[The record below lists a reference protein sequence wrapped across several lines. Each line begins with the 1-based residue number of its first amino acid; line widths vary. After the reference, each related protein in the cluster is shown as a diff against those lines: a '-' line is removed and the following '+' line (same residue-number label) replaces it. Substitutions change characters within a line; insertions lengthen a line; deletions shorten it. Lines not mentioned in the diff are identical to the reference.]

1 MTNPEKIL
9 KMLSKLIE
17 TGVLTSQDVA
27 KSFITSAK
35 FNKEKIANKLDLVT
49 REEFDVLKKVIIKQQ
64 KEISNLKKKNQRG
77 KEIFTCKPPNLLF
90 DKEML
95 PPCDFIIS

>member
-1 MTNPEKIL
+1 MNNSEKIL
-9 KMLSKLIE
+9 KMVSKLIE

-49 REEFDVLKKVIIKQQ
+49 REEFEVLKKVIAKQQ
-64 KEISNLKKKNQRG
+64 KQILNLKKKKSKR
-77 KEIFTCKPPNLLF
+77 
-90 DKEML
+90 
-95 PPCDFIIS
+95 